1 MTGGASGGAPCEGTD
16 PRAVAAR
23 GPRHVALGEFVS
35 GSELLAAPTFS
46 PCVQSLLPSHPFSV
60 LQLSAFSSLL
70 SLLGFLANINMR

>member
-1 MTGGASGGAPCEGTD
+1 MKGLIR
-16 PRAVAAR
+16 RAVAAR
-23 GPRHVALGEFVS
+23 GPRHVALGELVS

-70 SLLGFLANINMR
+70 SLLGFLANINMC